1 MEPRRLRSL
10 NQAARD
16 RASGSGFNAA
26 LDVPAQGFCAL
37 WRAKED
43 G

>member
-16 RASGSGFNAA
+16 RAGGSGFNAA
-26 LDVPAQGFCAL
+26 IDVPAQGFCAL
-37 WRAKED
+37 RRAKED